1 MCFIRFIRLPYSYSG
16 NVEKLVC
23 SVLLS
28 VMGIGLASLPLTAAQ
43 AALHATERSK
53 QKSIAEAESAA
64 LHAKLSK
71 LKQEINQT
79 SSAKES
85 AADTLAQ
92 SEQAISNAN
101 RNLRNLAQEQ
111 SQTESKLKGL
121 LKQHAELSNLIQL
134 QQKKLAKLLREQYVA
149 GNEDRMKYL
158 LSGDNPNRINRELQY
173 MTYVSQAQAKWV
185 DSLRSNLQEIEINQA
200 KTHDAQEALKEIVQ
214 EKREQKTILEN
225 EKTKRSALLSKLS
238 NKLDAQRKEAG
249 NLERDEQ
256 RLTRLVEKLAKLE
269 EQAKI
274 EAANKEKRRLQQLA
288 EAKRKKDKKDQVI
301 KTTKNTNHTDKK
313 IKERSQ
319 TIQNQSQTELAD
331 NDANSSKDNIEVVG
345 IEKNVQEAEQ
355 AFARLRGQLK
365 LPVRGTLTARYGSRH
380 VDGMSGK
387 GIFIRAAEGTEIKS
401 VAGGKV
407 VFSDWLRGFGNLI
420 IVDHGSQYLSI
431 YGNNHT
437 LFKRAGEVV
446 KTGDVIA
453 SAGSSGGNEQSGL
466 YFELRHQ
473 GRAFDPL
480 TWAAGNK

>member
-1 MCFIRFIRLPYSYSG
+1 MRLKIQKLACALLVGMCW
-16 NVEKLVC
+16 
-23 SVLLS
+23 
-28 VMGIGLASLPLTAAQ
+28 ASLPVNLAQ
-43 AALHATERSK
+43 ASTHVTERSK

-64 LHAKLSK
+64 LHAKLNK
-71 LKQEINQT
+71 LKQEITQT

-85 AADTLAQ
+85 VADTLAQ
-92 SEQAISNAN
+92 SEHAISNAN

-111 SQTESKLKGL
+111 SQTEIKLKEL
-121 LKQHAELSNLIQL
+121 LKKHAELSNIINL

-185 DSLRSNLQEIEINQA
+185 NDLRSNLQEIEINQA
-200 KTHDAQEALKEIVQ
+200 KTQDAQDALKEIVQ
-214 EKREQKTILEN
+214 EKREQKIILEN
-225 EKTKRSALLSKLS
+225 EKAKRSALLSTLS
-238 NKLDAQRKEAG
+238 NKLAAQRKEAG

-269 EQAKI
+269 EQARI

-288 EAKRKKDKKDQVI
+288 EEKRKKDKKDKVV
-301 KTTKNTNHTDKK
+301 KTAKNTNHTDKK
-313 IKERSQ
+313 VKER
-319 TIQNQSQTELAD
+319 NQSTPNQSGTDFAD
-331 NDANSSKDNIEVVG
+331 NDTDSSKNNIEVAG
-345 IEKNVQEAEQ
+345 IEKNTQETEHV
-355 AFARLRGQLK
+355 FAHLRGQLK
-365 LPVRGTLTARYGSRH
+365 LPVRGTLTARYGSKH

-387 GIFIRAAEGTEIKS
+387 GIFIRATEGSEIKS
-401 VAGGKV
+401 VAAGKV

-431 YGNNHT
+431 YGNNQT
-437 LFKRAGEVV
+437 LLKRAGEAV
-446 KTGDVIA
+446 KAGDPIA

-480 TWAAGNK
+480 TWTAANK